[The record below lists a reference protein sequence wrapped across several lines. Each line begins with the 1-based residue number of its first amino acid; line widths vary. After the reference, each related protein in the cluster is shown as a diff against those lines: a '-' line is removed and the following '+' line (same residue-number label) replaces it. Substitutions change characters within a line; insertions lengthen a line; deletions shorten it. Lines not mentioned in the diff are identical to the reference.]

1 VLSLALGGALG
12 ILGAWLLTRARWGIL
27 AWPACVVG
35 VVAVLASAALQ
46 VVPLYRGPSGPTGE
60 LEAWLIPAAL
70 LLVATGACLVWT
82 TWVAAS
88 VTAAAAATAG
98 SPAPVTGA
106 IDPADPPVAGPTEPS
121 RTVWAGYGLVIAA
134 LAGVVLAELPALDY
148 APLAMLRVVLVVWLF
163 SALYLGVF
171 WADESRLGRLVA
183 WVALA
188 GAAVMVVAG
197 WTQGVPD
204 PVEIVTI
211 PLALALVASGLL
223 HLDRIPA
230 ARSWITLAPGL
241 LVLLL
246 PSLFLDLTYSPLW
259 RVVGLGVLTVAVL
272 VLGTVRRLQAPFLIG
287 AGVLLVHALAQLWPW
302 ISLAYGVVPW
312 WLWLGIGGVLLIVLA
327 ARYEQRIQNL
337 KTVALRI
344 SALR

>member
-1 VLSLALGGALG
+1 
-12 ILGAWLLTRARWGIL
+12 
-27 AWPACVVG
+27 
-35 VVAVLASAALQ
+35 
-46 VVPLYRGPSGPTGE
+46 
-60 LEAWLIPAAL
+60 
-70 LLVATGACLVWT
+70 VATGACLVWT

-88 VTAAAAATAG
+88 ATAAAAATAG

-106 IDPADPPVAGPTEPS
+106 IDPADPPVAGPTGPS

-188 GAAVMVVAG
+188 GAAVMVLAG